1 MMKRMKNRTIGQ
13 FAEVIAL
20 VMVLLSIVS
29 LVLESDAEIAAK
41 FDRLFLIGRPV
52 FAVFFVGE
60 YLIRTAIT
68 QRHGISYDSWRRY
81 AGSFFGIIDFLS
93 ILPVILPM
101 VVGPNF
107 AVVKTFRMLRV
118 FRILKFG
125 RYSKSMKLLGDTVSS
140 IRHALLSTL
149 FIASFIILFS
159 SACMYYL
166 EHEAQPEA
174 FPSISSTLWWAV
186 ATLTTVGY
194 GDVYPVTSGGKL
206 FASIVAMVGIGLV
219 AIPTGLMSAAFVS
232 NLERSK

>member
-1 MMKRMKNRTIGQ
+1 MDREKIGQ
-13 FAEVIAL
+13 AAEVVAL
-20 VMVLLSIVS
+20 IMVLASIVS
-29 LVLESDAEIAAK
+29 LVIESDAAIAEKYQTVLATS
-41 FDRLFLIGRPV
+41 RVV
-52 FAVFFVGE
+52 FAIFFIGE
-60 YLIRTAIT
+60 YILRTLNT
-68 QRHGISYDSWRRY
+68 QREGRSLKSWREY
-81 AGSFFGIIDFLS
+81 AGSFFGVIDLLS

-101 VVGPNF
+101 VIGPNF

-125 RYSKSMKLLGDTVSS
+125 RYSKSMKMLGDTVMS
-140 IRHALLSTL
+140 IRYALLSTL
-149 FIASFIILFS
+149 FIAAFLILFS

-174 FPSISSTLWWAV
+174 FPNILSTLWWAV

-194 GDVYPVTSGGKL
+194 GDIYPVTAGGKL

-232 NLERSK
+232 NLEKSK

>member
-1 MMKRMKNRTIGQ
+1 MNSKSIGQ
-13 FAEVIAL
+13 FAEAVAL

-29 LVLESDAEIAAK
+29 LVLESDDAIEA
-41 FDRLFLIGRPV
+41 RLRASFAVWRTV

-60 YLIRTAIT
+60 YLVRTGIT
-68 QRHGISYDSWRRY
+68 QQHGLSYRLWKKY
-81 AGSFFGIIDFLS
+81 ALSFYGIVDLLS
-93 ILPVILPM
+93 VLPVFLPM

-107 AVVKTFRMLRV
+107 AVIKTFRIFRV

-125 RYSKSMKLLGDTVSS
+125 RYSKSMRLLGDTVHS
-140 IRHALLSTL
+140 IRYALLSTL
-149 FIASFIILFS
+149 FIASFIILFA
-159 SACMYYL
+159 SACMYFL

-174 FPSISSTLWWAV
+174 FPSIAATLWWAV

-232 NLERSK
+232 NMEKDK